1 MESMAESF
9 SRAVISRIS
18 GKVQNKTPSP
28 GDCSGARAMEDISRE
43 MTTLFVLVWP
53 VDIVIVIVAHDCPDS
68 S

>member
-1 MESMAESF
+1 
-9 SRAVISRIS
+9 
-18 GKVQNKTPSP
+18 
-28 GDCSGARAMEDISRE
+28 MEDISRE